1 MNADKKEVGT
11 APPPAPKTVT
21 IRQVKS
27 GICTPVDQKA
37 SLKALGLRRIRH
49 EVTCPDTPATRG
61 LIQKVRHLVVV
72 VGA

>member
-1 MNADKKEVGT
+1 MNADKKDATT
-11 APPPAPKTVT
+11 APATATVT